1 MADFDTV
8 EDAVIVLDEVI
19 EPDGLGLEVEDF
31 VIAGVLVWALV
42 TWIERV
48 PIADLDGFGLLK
60 AERDIVAV
68 LVDVL
73 LAVGDK
79 VGSTTACIRLRF
91 WIDNTWVIRN
101 KNDRIRIHIYGE
113 DIIYLD
119 HGCQEKN

>member
-1 MADFDTV
+1 M
-8 EDAVIVLDEVI
+8 EEVI
-19 EPDGLGLEVEDF
+19 EPDGLGLDVDDF

-42 TWIERV
+42 TCIERV

-60 AERDIVAV
+60 AERVIVAV

-73 LAVGDK
+73 LAVGDR
-79 VGSTTACIRLRF
+79 VGSTTTCIRLRF
-91 WIDNTWVIRN
+91 CIENTCVIRN

-119 HGCQEKN
+119 HGPQEKN